1 MAGAGSFD
9 RLADEMAKR
18 FARPVQAGA
27 GNADDKMVSDH
38 EAEIDGVRS

>member
-9 RLADEMAKR
+9 RFADEMAKR
-18 FARPVQAGA
+18 FARPAQANA
-27 GNADDKMVSDH
+27 ENADASVVSDL